1 MNKIEGLQGKR
12 IIQHVVVTLLILQT
26 IFIENFVACQR
37 RSSNKRS
44 DVYIAGFFPFAD
56 GVENSQTGKAFLFHG
71 YSYGVTSFSVHVK
84 EKAHERAF

>member
-1 MNKIEGLQGKR
+1 MNKIEGLEAKR
-12 IIQHVVVTLLILQT
+12 IIQHVVTLLILQA

-56 GVENSQTGKAFLFHG
+56 GVENSQTGNIFM
-71 YSYGVTSFSVHVK
+71 VTL
-84 EKAHERAF
+84 